1 MRIFVKTLK
10 MGVCALFALALGEST
25 VPLSPARANTKAP
38 VMHGALT
45 PVENPRD
52 ATFFV
57 NGERVALRNGSAES
71 PAVPGSASVTRTQ
84 LLGPA
89 AYGDIDRDGDSDAV
103 FWLAQDGGGS
113 GTFYYVAV
121 AHRVEGGYLGG
132 DVLLIGD
139 RIVPKRLDVLQD
151 LGVVE
156 YLERAPDQPM
166 TAPPQ
171 SRRGAWFVVEGGRLV
186 VAGTLGPGEEVL
198 EGWVR
203 FGHEVR
209 SFEPCAE
216 PRSYWLMG
224 DSPALAAVEGALRS
238 AAAGTDPWP
247 PRLMVLAGR
256 RTASPRDGFGTDH
269 DAGWQVTKVLRVASE
284 GECRGNQIVLESPV
298 LDSEVSSPLTVRG
311 RARGSWFFE
320 GDFPVLLQDTDGN
333 TLARTV
339 ASAEGQWMT
348 SEFVPFS
355 AVLTFESPRRR
366 AGRLI
371 LVKDNPSDRSELDDM
386 LVVPLFFR

>member
-1 MRIFVKTLK
+1 MWIFLKTLTR
-10 MGVCALFALALGEST
+10 GVCALSALALCAST
-25 VPLSPARANTKAP
+25 MPVSPARADRKAP
-38 VMHGALT
+38 VMRGALT

-52 ATFFV
+52 ATFFIS
-57 NGERVALRNGSAES
+57 GEPVALRNGKAES
-71 PAVPGSASVTRTQ
+71 PAVPGSASATLTQ

-89 AYGDIDRDGDSDAV
+89 AYGDIDRDGHSDAV
-103 FWLAQDGGGS
+103 FWLVQDGGGS

-132 DVLLIGD
+132 DVMLIGD
-139 RIVPKRLDVLQD
+139 RIVPKRLDVLED

-166 TAPPQ
+166 TALPQ
-171 SRRGAWFVVEGGRLV
+171 TRRGAWFVVEDGRLV
-186 VAGTLGPGEEVL
+186 VARTLDPGEEVL

-224 DSPALAAVEGALRS
+224 DSPALPALESALRG
-238 AAAGTDPWP
+238 AAAGAEPWP

-256 RTASPRDGFGTDH
+256 RTASPRDGFGADH
-269 DAGWQVTKVLRVASE
+269 DAGWQVTKVVRVASE
-284 GECRGNQIVLESPV
+284 GECRGNQIVLESLM

-311 RARGSWFFE
+311 RAR
-320 GDFPVLLQDTDGN
+320 Q
-333 TLARTV
+333 
-339 ASAEGQWMT
+339 
-348 SEFVPFS
+348 
-355 AVLTFESPRRR
+355 
-366 AGRLI
+366 
-371 LVKDNPSDRSELDDM
+371 LV
-386 LVVPLFFR
+386 FRG